1 MSLAVVPVLTLAVL
15 VTLLVGY
22 ATATTGPHVF
32 FAPSE
37 VMLQPGETVE
47 FSVRV
52 GACEDSIS
60 GFQLYARFDPAIVE
74 YVSATQGSLYAYSGH
89 PTWFIDPIE
98 EEPGLWHFFDTV
110 MGVGTYVSPPGE
122 LMRLELRAIAYGIC
136 ELQMESILLADV
148 NRENLPVGS
157 YENADIFVIDPTG
170 VEEGGGTVRLGPA
183 YPNPFVAGTAVPFFA
198 PRGPD
203 DAVAEIYDV
212 SGRLV
217 RRLPVTDGVVDG
229 ELTWDGRDEGGHA
242 VPSSVYFLRVQAGTS
257 TARCRLVKVE

>member
-1 MSLAVVPVLTLAVL
+1 MSLAVVPVLALLVL
-15 VTLLVGY
+15 VALLVGH
-22 ATATTGPHVF
+22 ATAVEGPHVY

-47 FSVRV
+47 FSVRI
-52 GACEDSIS
+52 GASEDSIS
-60 GFQLYARFDPAIVE
+60 GFQLYARFDPSIVE
-74 YVSATQGSLYAYSGH
+74 YVSATQGSLYANSGY

-98 EEPGLWHFFDTV
+98 EESGLWHFFDTV
-110 MGVGTYVSPPGE
+110 MGVGTYISPPGE
-122 LMRLELRAIAYGIC
+122 LMRLELRALTYGSC
-136 ELQMESILLADV
+136 ELEMESILLADV

-157 YENADIFVIDPTG
+157 YERANIFVVDPTG

-183 YPNPFVAGTAVPFFA
+183 YPNPFVSGTAVPFFT
-198 PRGPD
+198 PRGTG

-217 RRLPVTDGVVDG
+217 RRLPIAKGDLEG
-229 ELTWDGRDEGGHA
+229 ELTWDGKDTSGHA
-242 VPSSVYFLRVQAGTS
+242 LPSSVYFLQFRAGVS